1 MKISFNTFLLPDT
14 SGNKSTTVTAFVLG
28 FLVCLAKLAVSGM
41 TIKGFTLAQF
51 SGTDFAA
58 AVGSLGAIYA
68 LRRNNTDNNS
78 SDTTPPS
85 A

>member
-14 SGNKSTTVTAFVLG
+14 AGNKSVTVTAFVLG
-28 FLVCLAKLAVSGM
+28 FLVCLAKLVFSGM
-41 TIKGFTLAQF
+41 TIQGFTLAQF

-78 SDTTPPS
+78 TPTPPS